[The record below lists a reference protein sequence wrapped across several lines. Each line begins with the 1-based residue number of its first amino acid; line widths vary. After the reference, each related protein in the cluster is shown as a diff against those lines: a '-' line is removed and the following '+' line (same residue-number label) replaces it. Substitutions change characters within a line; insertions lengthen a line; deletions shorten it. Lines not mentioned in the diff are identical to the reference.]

1 MIGQYP
7 PVYERREYGSIT
19 DLAVTAEF
27 RRRGVGRRLFE
38 AARDWFASG
47 GLDRLE
53 VRVATTNEL
62 STAFWR
68 GLGFEPYM
76 ESLRRP
82 L

>member
-1 MIGQYP
+1 MGMNQITI
-7 PVYERREYGSIT
+7 RRAVSDDVPAIT
-19 DLAVTAEF
+19 ALWREMLDF
-27 RRRGVGRRLFE
+27 HH
-38 AARDWFASG
+38 
-47 GLDRLE
+47 DRLE

-68 GLGFEPYM
+68 KLGFEPYM